1 MSARKLSRRE
11 FLVLSGSAAASVL
24 AACGTPATPA
34 AAPTQAP
41 AAAAPTQ
48 PPAPAATAAP
58 ASKYKEAPMLAELVK
73 AGKLPPVDQ
82 RLPDNPLVVKPV
94 EKVGKYGGTWR
105 TALKG
110 AGDNAWLMRTI
121 GYEFLTRWNREWT
134 EISSNLAESWTVNAD
149 ASEYTFKLRKGVK
162 WSDGKPFGADDIVF
176 FFTDV
181 LNNKDLTAAPGN
193 QYKVGDKVCTAVKVD
208 DNTVTIKFAGP
219 QGLFL
224 QQITSNGNGQEICT
238 YQAAYAKQFHKNYA
252 DPAKLDA
259 LIKEAK
265 VETWIQ
271 LFQTKVQT
279 PPGSSMQAR
288 WANLEMPQLWAWV
301 LTAPYLAKDPV
312 KAVRNPYYWKV
323 DTAGNQLPYIDNI
336 FYDFIEDVQV
346 MALKAAAGEIDM
358 MDRSLNTNANKPIF
372 VDNAQKANLGFFEE
386 VPAGMNVMCISLNL
400 SIKDKQKSAIFND
413 LNFRIGLSHAI
424 NRKELIDVLWVGQG
438 EPYQCAPRPTSPFYN
453 EKLAKQYI
461 EYDVKKANEYLD
473 KVLPKKDG
481 DGFRLMPDGNRLVI
495 LFEISNAPNKEWAD
509 AGPMLQKYW
518 KAVGVDIQPKVV
530 DRALMYTHKDANEIE
545 MNCWAG
551 DGGLDCVMES
561 RWYMPFSTESQ
572 FGVGWYYYWIKDA
585 RAVEPPAA
593 AKKQQELY
601 DQMKTT
607 GDTKKQDD
615 LMKQIL
621 QIAQE
626 QFWCMGVGLTPLGY
640 GIVKNNFKNVPKSM
654 PTAWNYP
661 NPAPYDPPQ
670 FFFES

>member
-1 MSARKLSRRE
+1 MSVRKLSRRE
-11 FLVLSGSAAASVL
+11 FLVLSSSAAAASVL
-24 AACGTPATPA
+24 AACAPSATP
-34 AAPTQAP
+34 APTQAP
-41 AAAAPTQ
+41 AKPPAAAAP
-48 PPAPAATAAP
+48 AG
-58 ASKYKEAPMLAELVK
+58 KYKEAPMLAELVK

-105 TALKG
+105 TAIKG
-110 AGDNAWLMRTI
+110 AGDNAWLLRTI
-121 GYEFLTRWNREWT
+121 GYDYLVRWNREWT
-134 EISSNLAESWTVNAD
+134 EIVPNLAESWTVNAD

-162 WSDGKPFGADDIVF
+162 WSDGKPFGADDVVF
-176 FFTDV
+176 FFMDV

-193 QYKVGDKVCTAVKVD
+193 QYKAAGKVCTAVKVD
-208 DNTVTIKFAGP
+208 DNTVTIKFSAP
-219 QGLFL
+219 QGLFM
-224 QQITSNGNGQEICT
+224 QQIASDGNGIDMVRF
-238 YQAAYAKQFHKNYA
+238 QAAYAKQFHKTYA
-252 DPAKLDA
+252 DAAKLDA

-279 PPGSSMQAR
+279 PPGSSMDTR
-288 WANLEMPQLWAWV
+288 WSNLEQPVLSAWV

-323 DTAGNQLPYIDNI
+323 DTEGNQLPYIDNI

-400 SIKDKQKSAIFND
+400 SVKDKQKNAIFND

-453 EKLAKQYI
+453 EKLAKQYT
-461 EYDVKKANEYLD
+461 EYDVAKANEYLD
-473 KVLPKKDG
+473 KALPKKDG
-481 DGFRLMPDGNRLVI
+481 EGFRLMPDGNRLVI
-495 LFEISNAPNKEWAD
+495 LFEISNAPNKEWAE

-518 KAVGVDIQPKVV
+518 KAAGVDIQPKVV

-551 DGGLDCVMES
+551 DGGLDCVMEP
-561 RWYMPFSTESQ
+561 RWYFPYSSESQ
-572 FGVGWYYYWIKDA
+572 YGVGWYYYWIKDA
-585 RAVEPPAA
+585 RAVEPPEAP
-593 AKKQQELY
+593 KKQQALF
-601 DQMKTT
+601 DQMKAT
-607 GDTKKQDD
+607 GDAAKQND

-626 QFWCMGVGLTPLGY
+626 QFYCIGVSLQPLGY